1 MCQGISWGAMK
12 IAMPISTN
20 WCRVNPTKSLT
31 PMNPD
36 EYWRMFNS
44 VRGDV
49 DAAVKTNYSY
59 LAIHNLRR
67 LLGFESR
74 LQVHGFL
81 KDHQVYLNYSEQD
94 LEHDLETARDFGAQW
109 SSPTLRP

>member
-1 MCQGISWGAMK
+1 MQVK
-12 IAMPISTN
+12 VDLPEDIAN
-20 WCRVNPTKSLT
+20 SL
-31 PMNPD
+31 
-36 EYWRMFNS
+36 
-44 VRGDV
+44 
-49 DAAVKTNYSY
+49 
-59 LAIHNLRR
+59 LAGGRDLGRTTSESLALEGYRTGRLSEEQLRR